1 MRGQRTNRLQ
11 AVLLGRGRIPPS
23 QTIANH
29 MDYPAN
35 PTPVVGM
42 PSVCGKKGSLA
53 LAER

>member
-11 AVLLGRGRIPPS
+11 AVLWGRGRIPPS
-23 QTIANH
+23 QTIANY

-35 PTPVVGM
+35 HTLVVGM
-42 PSVCGKKGSLA
+42 PRVRGKKGSLA